1 MEERQAKIIFNKPG
15 GNASKG
21 ALTYKLALPTA
32 WINAMGIRQEE
43 REVTMRF
50 DGEEIVITKRSKDDE
65 SNY

>member
-1 MEERQAKIIFNKPG
+1 MDTPVTEERKAKIIFNKPG

-32 WINAMGIRQEE
+32 WINAMGITQDS

-50 DGEEIVITKRSKDDE
+50 DGGRITIEKV
-65 SNY
+65 